1 MHAFLADVDWLAAA
15 TTYLGALIAWLKDWQ
30 FLVGVLI
37 AALVSMM
44 FVRAIN
50 NQSKQQHLE
59 NEDRRERLARA
70 FRASMPEDL
79 HAVCSYTRR
88 SADVAREGV
97 LFISAEEEGQR
108 TASLKGKLNR
118 LRCPIVPSYVL
129 ANLRALVEHLDPSS
143 AEQVADLLGC
153 YYTQHIRL
161 SGALENF
168 DRSNSSAITVS
179 RSVNFNPVFKDTLEL
194 YLRAKAM
201 VDFARRETEEIST
214 KFSASDVLHALRELD
229 IDQVVSPEA
238 REHCIRFLS
247 AQVRSQS

>member
-1 MHAFLADVDWLAAA
+1 MHSFFADVNWPAVVTLF
-15 TTYLGALIAWLKDWQ
+15 AWLKEWQ

-37 AALVSMM
+37 AAFASVI
-44 FVRAIN
+44 VVKAIN
-50 NQSKQQHLE
+50 NQSQQQRLE
-59 NEDRRERLARA
+59 IEERRGRLARA

-79 HAVCSYTRR
+79 HAICSYAHR
-88 SADVAREGV
+88 SADVVREGLLV
-97 LFISAEEEGQR
+97 ISAEEEGQR
-108 TASLKGKLNR
+108 TVSPRGKSNR

-129 ANLRALVEHLDPSS
+129 GNLKALVEHLEPSS

-161 SGALENF
+161 TGALGNF
-168 DRSNSSAITVS
+168 DRSNASAITVS

-214 KFSASDVLHALRELD
+214 KFSASDVLHALRELN

-247 AQVRSQS
+247 AQVRR